1 MIDIE
6 KPEYASK
13 QYFYEYTISLSKF
26 KQNQIRTYSYAYP
39 IHFRYP
45 KPSELNYTTIPL
57 HPADSLLLNCNNAT
71 VMTLEEDIFANR
83 GSASIFNGSS
93 RDSRLVSIIT
103 FILMIMGAMVFIK
116 KLKKE
121 WYELYIWFDDTLIDV
136 IV

>member
-1 MIDIE
+1 MPESTYIDFDQLRTVKKYEMIDIE

-71 VMTLEEDIFANR
+71 VMTLE
-83 GSASIFNGSS
+83 
-93 RDSRLVSIIT
+93 
-103 FILMIMGAMVFIK
+103 
-116 KLKKE
+116 
-121 WYELYIWFDDTLIDV
+121 
-136 IV
+136 